1 VEPEPRRKPL
11 LHGCYRRSQFN
22 DTPDQ
27 L

>member
-22 DTPDQ
+22 TPDQ